1 MMTQGYVPEFM
12 KTRQAF
18 EQSLGDIKT
27 GMFDPFIEKTTGY
40 VSPEMEM
47 KRVMSQTDFSNK
59 DSIINTFQTLM
70 KKDPQMAAQWLKN
83 SESAI
88 KLYDDKV
95 SLQDVRTQQLIDKR
109 KKDIRAAQFMK
120 GKDTTNIDNAE
131 KVRQEMIDAE
141 FIDTPAYKELSDY
154 IESFK
159 AESLKQKKQADV
171 LAKEKRKMEFAPV
184 MSVEDGAKTVFGM
197 ISRGNFKGTD
207 LDSDERKILATE
219 IGNTWDTYDR
229 SLSGEGFNTNLR
241 LLKPKDAVPYYSRV
255 LQLPEVYTAGNQIPD
270 VVGGKTTTW
279 NADKFRE
286 VMDIT
291 TGKNQFG
298 INLKDNKQNFTVGE
312 EPAVAIS
319 SEFLKYLKNDLIAPD
334 VTVIVKEDGTR
345 VTLSAEEISQYKK
358 QLQPYFNLVE

>member
-40 VSPEMEM
+40 VSPEMEIN
-47 KRVMSQTDFSNK
+47 RAMSDTDFSNK

-70 KKDPQMAAQWLKN
+70 KKDPKMAAQWLKN
-83 SESAI
+83 SEAAI

-95 SLQDVRTQQLIDKR
+95 SLQDVRTQQLIDKE
-109 KKDIRAAQFMK
+109 KKNIQASKFIQ

-131 KVRQEMIDAE
+131 KVRQDMIDKGYV
-141 FIDTPAYKELSDY
+141 DTPAYKEISDY

-159 AESLKQKKQADV
+159 AEALKQKKEEAK
-171 LAKEKRKMEFAPV
+171 LASDQRKVEFSPV

-197 ISRGNFKGTD
+197 ISRGKFKGTD
-207 LDSDERKILATE
+207 LDSDERKILANQ
-219 IGNTWDTYDR
+219 IGNTWDLYDR
-229 SLSGEGFNTNLR
+229 SLSGEGFNTNKR
-241 LLKPKDAVPYYSRV
+241 LLKPKDAVPYYSKV
-255 LQLPEVYTAGNQIPD
+255 LQLPEVYTAGNQIPNI
-270 VVGGKTTTW
+270 VGGETTTW
-279 NADKFRE
+279 NEDKFRE

-312 EPAVAIS
+312 EPPVAIS
-319 SEFLKYLKNDLIAPD
+319 TEFLKYLKNDLIAPD
-334 VTVIVKEDGTR
+334 VTIIVKEDGTR
-345 VTLSAEEISQYKK
+345 VTLSAEEITKYKQ

>member
-18 EQSLGDIKT
+18 EKSLGEIKT

-47 KRVMSQTDFSNK
+47 NRAMSETDFSNK

-83 SESAI
+83 SEAAI
-88 KLYDDKV
+88 KLYDEKV
-95 SLQDVRTQQLIDKR
+95 SLQDVRTQQLIDKE
-109 KKDIRAAQFMK
+109 KKNIQASKFIQ

-131 KVRQEMIDAE
+131 KVRQDMIDKGYV
-141 FIDTPAYKELSDY
+141 DTPAYQEISDY

-159 AESLKQKKQADV
+159 AESLKQKKQDAK
-171 LAKEKRKMEFAPV
+171 LASDKRKVEFSPV

-197 ISRGNFKGTD
+197 ITRGKFKGTD
-207 LDSDERKILATE
+207 LDSDARKALATE
-219 IGNTWDTYDR
+219 IGNTWDLFDR
-229 SLSGEGFNTNLR
+229 SLSGEGFNTNKR

-255 LQLPEVYTAGNQIPD
+255 LQLPEVYTPGNQIPD

-334 VTVIVKEDGTR
+334 VTIIVKEDGTR
-345 VTLSAEEISQYKK
+345 VTLSAEEIAKYKQ